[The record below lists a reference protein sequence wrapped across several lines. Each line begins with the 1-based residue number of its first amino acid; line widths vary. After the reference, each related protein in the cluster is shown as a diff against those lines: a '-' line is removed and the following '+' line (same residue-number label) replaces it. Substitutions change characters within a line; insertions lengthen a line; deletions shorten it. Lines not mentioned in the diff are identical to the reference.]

1 MSSRQK
7 QRTADRDHLQQSL
20 QVDDISSVDLDR
32 LSQDELESILFE
44 PDAEDSSSLL
54 NLPNLA
60 GLALIGV
67 GIAYLFQQL
76 DFLQGVDLTMLAN
89 MLPFIAGILII
100 LVGFGVLSWN
110 PDRSRDT
117 PSLRS
122 KTAPDVTPEEEAS
135 LREALKDHLRD
146 RDAEKRSRLTKSR
159 FNKKISG
166 VCGGLAE
173 YFNIDPTLVRII
185 FVAGTIFSSGT
196 FILLYIALALILDK
210 PDDLS
215 SDEVISIIRD
225 S

>member
-7 QRTADRDHLQQSL
+7 QRTAEQEPLQQSL

-44 PDAEDSSSLL
+44 PDAEENNSLL

-67 GIAYLFQQL
+67 GVAYLFQQL

-89 MLPFIAGILII
+89 MLPFVAGILII
-100 LVGFGVLSWN
+100 LVGFGVLSWSPN
-110 PDRSRDT
+110 RTKDKT
-117 PSLRS
+117 LQT
-122 KTAPDVTPEEEAS
+122 KTAPDVTPEDEAS

-146 RDAEKRSRLTKSR
+146 RDKKKRSRLTKSR

-173 YFNIDPTLVRII
+173 YFNIDPTLVRIV

>member
-1 MSSRQK
+1 
-7 QRTADRDHLQQSL
+7 
-20 QVDDISSVDLDR
+20 
-32 LSQDELESILFE
+32 
-44 PDAEDSSSLL
+44 
-54 NLPNLA
+54 
-60 GLALIGV
+60 
-67 GIAYLFQQL
+67 
-76 DFLQGVDLTMLAN
+76 VDLTMLAN

-100 LVGFGVLSWN
+100 LVGFGVLSWSPNRTKDN
-110 PDRSRDT
+110 PQA
-117 PSLRS
+117 
-122 KTAPDVTPEEEAS
+122 KTAPDVTPEDEAS

-146 RDAEKRSRLTKSR
+146 RDKKKRARLTKSR

-173 YFNIDPTLVRII
+173 YFNIDPTLVRIV

>member
-7 QRTADRDHLQQSL
+7 QRTAEQEPLQQSL

-44 PDAEDSSSLL
+44 PDAEESNSLL

-67 GIAYLFQQL
+67 GMAYLLQQL

-100 LVGFGVLSWN
+100 LVGFGVLSWSPNRTKDN
-110 PDRSRDT
+110 PQAR
-117 PSLRS
+117 
-122 KTAPDVTPEEEAS
+122 TAPDVTPEDEAS

-146 RDAEKRSRLTKSR
+146 RDKKKRARLTKSR

-173 YFNIDPTLVRII
+173 YFNIDPTLVRIV

>member
-7 QRTADRDHLQQSL
+7 QRTAEQEPLQQSL

-44 PDAEDSSSLL
+44 PDAEESNSLL

-67 GIAYLFQQL
+67 GMAYLLQQL

-100 LVGFGVLSWN
+100 LVGFGVLSWSHNRTKDN
-110 PDRSRDT
+110 PQA
-117 PSLRS
+117 
-122 KTAPDVTPEEEAS
+122 KTAPDVTPEDEAS

-146 RDAEKRSRLTKSR
+146 RDKKKRARLTKSR

-173 YFNIDPTLVRII
+173 YFNIDPTLVRIV

>member
-7 QRTADRDHLQQSL
+7 KRSAEHAPLEQSL

-44 PDAEDSSSLL
+44 PDAEDSNSLL

-60 GLALIGV
+60 GLSLIAV

-89 MLPFIAGILII
+89 MLPFIAGVLII
-100 LVGFGVLSWN
+100 LVGFGVLSWR
-110 PDRSRDT
+110 PDRAKDDARGAN
-117 PSLRS
+117 
-122 KTAPDVTPEEEAS
+122 TAADVSPEAEAS

-146 RDAEKRSRLTKSR
+146 RRQTKRSRLTKSR
-159 FNKKISG
+159 HNKKISG

-173 YFNIDPTLVRII
+173 YFNIDPTLVRIV

>member
-7 QRTADRDHLQQSL
+7 QRTAEQEPLQQSL

-44 PDAEDSSSLL
+44 PDAEESNSLL

-67 GIAYLFQQL
+67 GMAYLFQQL
-76 DFLQGVDLTMLAN
+76 DLLQGVDLTMLAN

-100 LVGFGVLSWN
+100 LVGFGVLSWSPN
-110 PDRSRDT
+110 RTKDKT
-117 PSLRS
+117 LQT
-122 KTAPDVTPEEEAS
+122 KTAPDVTPEDEAS
-135 LREALKDHLRD
+135 LREALKDRLRD
-146 RDAEKRSRLTKSR
+146 RDKKKRSRLTKSR

-173 YFNIDPTLVRII
+173 YFNIDPTLVRIV

>member
-7 QRTADRDHLQQSL
+7 QRTAEQEPLQQSL

-44 PDAEDSSSLL
+44 PDAEESNNLL

-67 GIAYLFQQL
+67 GMAYLFQQL
-76 DFLQGVDLTMLAN
+76 DLLQGVDLTMLAN

-100 LVGFGVLSWN
+100 LVGFGVLSWSPN
-110 PDRSRDT
+110 RTKDKT
-117 PSLRS
+117 LQT
-122 KTAPDVTPEEEAS
+122 KTAPDVTPEDEAS
-135 LREALKDHLRD
+135 LREALKDRLRD
-146 RDAEKRSRLTKSR
+146 RDKKKRSRLTKSR

-173 YFNIDPTLVRII
+173 YFNIDPTLVRIV

>member
-7 QRTADRDHLQQSL
+7 QRTAEQEPLQQSL

-44 PDAEDSSSLL
+44 PDAEESNSLL

-67 GIAYLFQQL
+67 GMAYLLQQL

-100 LVGFGVLSWN
+100 LVGFGVLSWSPNRTKDN
-110 PDRSRDT
+110 PQA
-117 PSLRS
+117 
-122 KTAPDVTPEEEAS
+122 KTAPDVTPEDEAS

-146 RDAEKRSRLTKSR
+146 RDKKKRARLTKSR

-173 YFNIDPTLVRII
+173 YFNIDPTLVRIV